1 MENLSYLFAAY
12 TVIFVVLFLYVLF
25 LWRRQARLDAQ
36 LRSLENGLRS
46 VREELA
52 GYQARPSHLPREAQA
67 ARSSR

>member
-25 LWRRQARLDAQ
+25 LWRRQARLDTQ

-52 GYQARPSHLPREAQA
+52 SRVAQPSRLAREAQA
-67 ARSSR
+67 SRSSR